1 MNKDKLIEETNKNI
15 AELVYPKW
23 DLQKAYNYYNCKRD
37 SEQYRYL
44 EENYGIG
51 QPTSVSFIPLI
62 KKHVDALVGEYLG
75 TPILPKVRAKD
86 SDTLSNIFREKQ
98 LYIESEVAKY
108 IQDHLKNDI
117 LQMIN
122 NGKDTT
128 DPLMKQNLDNLI
140 QDLDQSFQSKYEIA
154 AQDVVDYIMQSRST
168 DLKNKCKTLFLDTLI
183 TGYNCYKVGPT
194 VDNNNVSIEVISP
207 LNVFFDRNPESPYI
221 KDSYRIVVRRWMTR
235 TQILNKYG
243 RELSKE
249 DVSKLRELWRDTFD
263 TSTYYV
269 RSYSNG
275 DGTPAT
281 DGINA
286 GKEIVPG
293 YPSGPYNTYNYKLIP
308 VYEVEWIET
317 DKDFVMQ
324 RYSTVRIGEDI
335 YILRG
340 KDENVVRSKDNPSYC
355 SLSVNGVYFIN
366 RGAEPYS
373 LVLACADL
381 QDKYDL
387 LNFYRDNLIASSGTV
402 GDWIDLSLIP
412 AELGVKMPERIQK
425 WLAYKKT
432 GLGLINTAQE
442 GRLASGQAP
451 INTIF
456 NGFDDTVKAQAIQ
469 AIQLAIDSVEQTAS
483 SITGVFRERL
493 NGIQQKDAVT
503 NVQISQNNSFIITK
517 QYYQQMD
524 LVTVEILTDCLNE
537 AKIVFKNG
545 LTGNII
551 LGDNYNKIFTALPE
565 NFTVT
570 DYDIRLDVSSDVVKD
585 IEQIKQVIPEFIKSG
600 ALEPDIIFDALTAKS
615 VTGLKAKV
623 AKAMKVRKE
632 ENNQLQQVSQQ
643 AQQLQQQLQQA
654 QNELQSAQQ
663 QIQSLNQ
670 QKMQLDQKQLEL
682 TNQLEWFKARTDQS
696 YKQDQIQNDKDRI
709 EIEKAQIYDGNPYN
723 DKVKQAD

>member
-51 QPTSVSFIPLI
+51 QPTFVSFIPLI

-140 QDLDQSFQSKYEIA
+140 QDLDQSFQSKYEVA
-154 AQDVVDYIMQSRST
+154 AQDVIDYIMQSRST

-317 DKDFVMQ
+317 DKDFIMQ

-432 GLGLINTAQE
+432 GIGLINTAQE

-709 EIEKAQIYDGNPYN
+709 EIQKLQMYDGNPYN

>member
-140 QDLDQSFQSKYEIA
+140 QDLDQSFQSKYEVA
-154 AQDVVDYIMQSRST
+154 AQDVIDYIMQSRST

-317 DKDFVMQ
+317 DKDFIMQ

-381 QDKYDL
+381 QDKH
-387 LNFYRDNLIASSGTV
+387 ICS
-402 GDWIDLSLIP
+402 
-412 AELGVKMPERIQK
+412 
-425 WLAYKKT
+425 
-432 GLGLINTAQE
+432 
-442 GRLASGQAP
+442 
-451 INTIF
+451 
-456 NGFDDTVKAQAIQ
+456 
-469 AIQLAIDSVEQTAS
+469 
-483 SITGVFRERL
+483 
-493 NGIQQKDAVT
+493 
-503 NVQISQNNSFIITK
+503 
-517 QYYQQMD
+517 
-524 LVTVEILTDCLNE
+524 
-537 AKIVFKNG
+537 
-545 LTGNII
+545 
-551 LGDNYNKIFTALPE
+551 NKIPIIAR
-565 NFTVT
+565 N
-570 DYDIRLDVSSDVVKD
+570 
-585 IEQIKQVIPEFIKSG
+585 IKL
-600 ALEPDIIFDALTAKS
+600 AA
-615 VTGLKAKV
+615 
-623 AKAMKVRKE
+623 
-632 ENNQLQQVSQQ
+632 
-643 AQQLQQQLQQA
+643 
-654 QNELQSAQQ
+654 
-663 QIQSLNQ
+663 
-670 QKMQLDQKQLEL
+670 
-682 TNQLEWFKARTDQS
+682 
-696 YKQDQIQNDKDRI
+696 
-709 EIEKAQIYDGNPYN
+709 
-723 DKVKQAD
+723 

>member
-1 MNKDKLIEETNKNI
+1 
-15 AELVYPKW
+15 
-23 DLQKAYNYYNCKRD
+23 
-37 SEQYRYL
+37 
-44 EENYGIG
+44 
-51 QPTSVSFIPLI
+51 
-62 KKHVDALVGEYLG
+62 
-75 TPILPKVRAKD
+75 
-86 SDTLSNIFREKQ
+86 
-98 LYIESEVAKY
+98 
-108 IQDHLKNDI
+108 
-117 LQMIN
+117 
-122 NGKDTT
+122 
-128 DPLMKQNLDNLI
+128 
-140 QDLDQSFQSKYEIA
+140 
-154 AQDVVDYIMQSRST
+154 
-168 DLKNKCKTLFLDTLI
+168 
-183 TGYNCYKVGPT
+183 
-194 VDNNNVSIEVISP
+194 
-207 LNVFFDRNPESPYI
+207 
-221 KDSYRIVVRRWMTR
+221 
-235 TQILNKYG
+235 
-243 RELSKE
+243 
-249 DVSKLRELWRDTFD
+249 
-263 TSTYYV
+263 
-269 RSYSNG
+269 
-275 DGTPAT
+275 
-281 DGINA
+281 
-286 GKEIVPG
+286 
-293 YPSGPYNTYNYKLIP
+293 
-308 VYEVEWIET
+308 
-317 DKDFVMQ
+317 
-324 RYSTVRIGEDI
+324 
-335 YILRG
+335 
-340 KDENVVRSKDNPSYC
+340 
-355 SLSVNGVYFIN
+355 
-366 RGAEPYS
+366 
-373 LVLACADL
+373 
-381 QDKYDL
+381 
-387 LNFYRDNLIASSGTV
+387 
-402 GDWIDLSLIP
+402 
-412 AELGVKMPERIQK
+412 MPERIQK

-623 AKAMKVRKE
+623 AKAMKIRKE

-654 QNELQSAQQ
+654 QKELQSAQQ
-663 QIQSLNQ
+663 QIESLNQ

-709 EIEKAQIYDGNPYN
+709 EIQKLQIYDGNPYN

>member
-709 EIEKAQIYDGNPYN
+709 EIQKLQMYDGNPYN